1 MDILVIQKED
11 LAQLLRV
18 VNVTVM
24 AILIQMLWEIVIQ
37 LVVNALNAYI
47 ILMEINVKNVCP
59 DIMAAL

>member
-1 MDILVIQKED
+1 MIQKED

-18 VNVTVM
+18 INVSVM

-37 LVVNALNAYI
+37 PLVNALNAYI
-47 ILMEINVKNVCP
+47 IHMDINVKNVCP